1 VLGFSGQSSH
11 CMYQFR
17 ILILASA
24 VFYYGYEKTSD
35 PAGLFDAH
43 DIIRDSVGNGFVAS
57 SIYVKIFV

>member
-1 VLGFSGQSSH
+1 M
-11 CMYQFR
+11 CQFR

-43 DIIRDSVGNGFVAS
+43 DIIRDSVGNGFVAP
-57 SIYVKIFV
+57 SIYAKIFV